1 MILTA
6 CFAAVLAYIREEV
19 WTEVELTDYTDCHVP
34 HVRDNA
40 SHILQFMMRSTL
52 RKSIL
57 EKEVFL
63 FIGPSLSL

>member
-40 SHILQFMMRSTL
+40 SHILQFMMR
-52 RKSIL
+52 
-57 EKEVFL
+57 
-63 FIGPSLSL
+63 